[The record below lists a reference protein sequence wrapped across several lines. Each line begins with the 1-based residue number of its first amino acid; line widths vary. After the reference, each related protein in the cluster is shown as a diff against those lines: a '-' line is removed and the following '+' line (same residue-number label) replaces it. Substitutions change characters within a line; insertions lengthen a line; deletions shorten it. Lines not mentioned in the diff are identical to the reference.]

1 MRKTAIPLIL
11 SIIVLFASCG
21 DPNIYS
27 HMGYDPAGRPLPV
40 ETVRAGKGE
49 DFNLL
54 SLISG
59 YDGRIRI
66 IYNGVAE
73 DYDLLR
79 SLSEEGRIRLV
90 QTVDYLSRYGDLG
103 SYLAG
108 PLDDDTL
115 DACKDTIAF
124 AILIID
130 DIEGN
135 VTTILDELEETGMD
149 VAVVRQALDSLFEEF
164 GALVRL
170 DPETVEDLIS
180 IQLVEDTLVSCI
192 EMLYI
197 ILLDIPDDIAEYT
210 WNQFSSDGA
219 WTTDDML
226 SSISRNAGRLVQTL
240 LDAIADIDQ
249 VASKIPSFV
258 SLDEIVDEVLQ

>member
-79 SLSEEGRIRLV
+79 SLSEEGRIRFV

-124 AILIID
+124 VNSIID
-130 DIEGN
+130 DIKSN
-135 VTTILDELEETGMD
+135 VTTILGELEETGMD
-149 VAVVRQALDSLFEEF
+149 AVVRQALDSLFEEF
-164 GALVRL
+164 GALDRL

-249 VASKIPSFV
+249 VASRIPSFV

>member
-27 HMGYDPAGRPLPV
+27 HMGYDPVDRPLPV
-40 ETVRAGKGE
+40 ETVRAVKGE

-59 YDGRIRI
+59 YDGSIRI
-66 IYNGVAE
+66 TYKTNE
-73 DYDLLR
+73 DYALLM

-108 PLDDDTL
+108 SLDDDTL

-124 AILIID
+124 VNSIIGV
-130 DIEGN
+130 IEGN
-135 VTTILDELEETGMD
+135 VTTILGELEATGMD
-149 VAVVRQALDSLFEEF
+149 VAVIRQAVGSLFDEF
-164 GALVRL
+164 GALDRL

-197 ILLDIPDDIAEYT
+197 ILLDIPGNIAEYT
-210 WNQFSSDGA
+210 WDQFESDNA
-219 WTTDDML
+219 WTEDEML
-226 SSISRNAGRLVQTL
+226 ASISRNAGRLVQTL

-249 VASKIPSFV
+249 VASRIPSFV

>member
-1 MRKTAIPLIL
+1 M
-11 SIIVLFASCG
+11 
-21 DPNIYS
+21 
-27 HMGYDPAGRPLPV
+27 
-40 ETVRAGKGE
+40 
-49 DFNLL
+49 
-54 SLISG
+54 
-59 YDGRIRI
+59 
-66 IYNGVAE
+66 
-73 DYDLLR
+73 
-79 SLSEEGRIRLV
+79 

-103 SYLAG
+103 SHLAE

-124 AILIID
+124 VNSIIG

-192 EMLYI
+192 EMFYI
-197 ILLDIPDDIAEYT
+197 ILLDIPGDIAEYT
-210 WNQFSSDGA
+210 WNQFSSDGT

-249 VASKIPSFV
+249 VSSRIPSFV

>member
-1 MRKTAIPLIL
+1 M
-11 SIIVLFASCG
+11 
-21 DPNIYS
+21 
-27 HMGYDPAGRPLPV
+27 
-40 ETVRAGKGE
+40 
-49 DFNLL
+49 
-54 SLISG
+54 
-59 YDGRIRI
+59 
-66 IYNGVAE
+66 AE

-103 SYLAG
+103 SYLAE

-124 AILIID
+124 VNSIIG

-197 ILLDIPDDIAEYT
+197 ILLDIPGDIAEYT
-210 WNQFSSDGA
+210 WNQFSSDGT

-249 VASKIPSFV
+249 VSSRIPSFV

>member
-1 MRKTAIPLIL
+1 MRKTASPLIL

-40 ETVRAGKGE
+40 ETVRAENGE
-49 DFNLL
+49 NFNLL

-59 YDGRIRI
+59 YDGNIRI
-66 IYNGVAE
+66 IYKEENKN
-73 DYDLLR
+73 YDLLR

-124 AILIID
+124 VILIID

-135 VTTILDELEETGMD
+135 VTTILNELT
-149 VAVVRQALDSLFEEF
+149 ACSKNSALWIGWIRRRWRTSY
-164 GALVRL
+164 RYSWSR
-170 DPETVEDLIS
+170 T
-180 IQLVEDTLVSCI
+180 
-192 EMLYI
+192 
-197 ILLDIPDDIAEYT
+197 
-210 WNQFSSDGA
+210 
-219 WTTDDML
+219 L
-226 SSISRNAGRLVQTL
+226 SSPASRCSTSYCSTSLTTL
-240 LDAIADIDQ
+240 PNTHGTSSNPVMPGQ
-249 VASKIPSFV
+249 GMRCFPPSLEMQDGWSRR
-258 SLDEIVDEVLQ
+258 SLMR

>member
-103 SYLAG
+103 SYLAE

-124 AILIID
+124 VNSIIG

-135 VTTILDELEETGMD
+135 VTTILNELEETGMD
-149 VAVVRQALDSLFEEF
+149 VAVVRQAIDSLFEEF
-164 GALVRL
+164 GAPVRL

-197 ILLDIPDDIAEYT
+197 ILLDIPGEIAEYT
-210 WNQFSSDGA
+210 WNQFSSDGT
-219 WTTDDML
+219 WTTDYML

-240 LDAIADIDQ
+240 LDAIAAIDQ
-249 VASKIPSFV
+249 VSSRIPSFV